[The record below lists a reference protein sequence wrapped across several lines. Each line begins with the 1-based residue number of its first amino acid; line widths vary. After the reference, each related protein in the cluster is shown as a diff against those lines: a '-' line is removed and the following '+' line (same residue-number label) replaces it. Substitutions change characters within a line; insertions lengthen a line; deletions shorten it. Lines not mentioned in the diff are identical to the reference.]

1 MKKQNV
7 RKGQLMTI
15 LVRFKMDDKQ
25 PARLPLLCQYV
36 DEVKPIPKHYGLDIR
51 SLIMNDLKNL
61 SPKDSISDK
70 QVLILTRKF
79 DPEASRVS
87 IKLLAKG
94 IDSIRVNVEDI
105 AKEMKVKY
113 QINDTSTS
121 ILEFAIGE
129 RNIESSTIPVV
140 WLRDFDSTL
149 INCNFG
155 ENHDKF
161 AQRFCY
167 EQWNDSF
174 QILKDGL
181 ESEWINSPESN
192 LYASNRLKQLS
203 LARDVGLKI
212 PSTIIT
218 NNPKAAADFYQD
230 HDGKVLMKAVH
241 HHGIEIEGKIYSI
254 YARSLTQEIL
264 SKLDDLIYAP
274 CILQERLEKKSEL
287 RVTIV
292 GDMVF
297 AAELDTHKLS
307 NRYDDLHRLSLSE
320 IPKKA
325 VKLDKM
331 IEECC
336 FKMMKS
342 LGLRYG
348 AFDFILDKKNQAY
361 FLEINLTGDWYW
373 IEHDTKLPITDA
385 MVNLMDTLVHDSH
398 SANF

>member
-1 MKKQNV
+1 MTVLIQN
-7 RKGQLMTI
+7 
-15 LVRFKMDDKQ
+15 KMGEKQ
-25 PARLPLLCQYV
+25 PIRLPLLCQYV
-36 DEVKPIPKHYGLDIR
+36 DEIKPIPNHYGLDVR
-51 SLIMNDLKNL
+51 SLIMNDFTNL
-61 SPKDSISDK
+61 SSKDSISDK

-105 AKEMKVKY
+105 AKDMKVRY
-113 QINDTSTS
+113 QIKDISAPH
-121 ILEFAIGE
+121 LKFAIGE
-129 RNIESSTIPVV
+129 RNIESSSIPVV

-149 INCNFG
+149 INFDFS
-155 ENHDKF
+155 ENYDKF

-167 EQWNDSF
+167 EQWSDSF

-181 ESEWINSPESN
+181 ESEWINRPESN

-203 LARDVGLKI
+203 IARDVGLGI

-218 NNPKAAADFYQD
+218 NDPKAAGDFYQD
-230 HDGKVLMKAVH
+230 HGGQVVLKAVH
-241 HHGIEIEGKIYSI
+241 HHGVEIEGKVYSM
-254 YARSLTQEIL
+254 YTRSLTEESL

-292 GDMVF
+292 GDIVL
-297 AAELDTHKLS
+297 AAELDTETLP
-307 NRYDDLHRLSLSE
+307 NCYDDLHRFSISE

-325 VKLDKM
+325 VKLDKT

-336 FKMMKS
+336 LKMMKS
-342 LGLRYG
+342 FGLRYG
-348 AFDFILDKKNQAY
+348 AFDFILDKKNQAH

-385 MVNLMDTLVHDSH
+385 MVNLMDTLVHDSN
-398 SANF
+398 SAD